1 MRRSGIASALRAA
14 IAALAGV
21 DEGVIH
27 RYSSSTAVAGRKAG
41 GTFVAVGVAVD
52 QVIGIA
58 DEAFAVISL
67 LGCIITTFLGW

>member
-67 LGCIITTFLGW
+67 LGYIITTFLGW